1 MKKLIILL
9 TLIIILISCGGSKEK
24 KENAKLISYTYKT
37 IYDNGPKVQ
46 NIVKV
51 DLIDATI
58 DLGSGRIPTIE
69 ELKVVFEDLRKI
81 YPDKENHFAIFVLP
95 LSSTL
100 TPSTLNK
107 DGIAI
112 YDMRKIGNNEI
123 EVIDLKDQL
132 EYNVLSIQLSF
143 IGKLGLVKYKNI
155 IPIELGSNIKD
166 FIDKNGEPYSIK
178 DGIYSYILVNDSFQ
192 TLGTLRLTSEGGKI
206 KEIKFISLNDVLNDN
221 ENKEM
226 EKLILD
232 NEIKEGTNLSKKLE
246 NLYYNKPKFKFTRKQ
261 WGKNISKY
269 FDSGKLVHVEKED
282 METYF
287 NQALY
292 LSENIVI
299 FNSWNK
305 KSDNLTDLSI
315 IGAQIE
321 NSNKLKEDYLEVIEK
336 VIASTGIKISESRFK
351 SLMDK
356 LGFYDKVNWEKGWN
370 TYIEIENFGFELEI
384 NKIENYVA
392 FRIKDNIGE

>member
-24 KENAKLISYTYKT
+24 KENAKLIPYTYKT

-232 NEIKEGTNLSKKLE
+232 NEIKEGANLSKKLE

-269 FDSGKLVHVEKED
+269 FDSGKLVYVEKED

>member
-1 MKKLIILL
+1 MKKLITLL
-9 TLIIILISCGGSKEK
+9 TLIFLLLGCGGSKEK
-24 KENAKLISYTYKT
+24 KESVELIPYTYKT
-37 IYDNGPKVQ
+37 IYNNGPKVQ

-51 DLIDATI
+51 DLIGATI
-58 DLGSGRIPTIE
+58 ELGSGRMPTTE
-69 ELKVVFEDLRKI
+69 ELKVVFEDLMKI

-100 TPSTLNK
+100 TSNTLNK

-112 YDMRKIGNNEI
+112 CDMRKIGNNEI
-123 EVIDLKDQL
+123 EIIDLKNQL
-132 EYNVLSIQLSF
+132 EYNTMTIELSF
-143 IGKLGLVKYKNI
+143 ISKLGFIKYKNI
-155 IPIELGSNIKD
+155 IPVELESNIKD
-166 FIDKNGEPYSIK
+166 FIDKNGDPYSIK
-178 DGIYSYILVNDSFQ
+178 DRIYSYILVNDSFQ
-192 TLGTLRLTSEGGKI
+192 TLGTLYLTSEDGKI
-206 KEIKFISLNDVLNDN
+206 KGIKFISLNDALNDN

-226 EKLILD
+226 EKLILN
-232 NEIKEGTNLSKKLE
+232 NEIKEGSNLSKKLE

-292 LSENIVI
+292 LTENIAI

-305 KSDNLTDLSI
+305 KDDNLTDLSI
-315 IGAQIE
+315 IGVQIE

-336 VIASTGIKISESRFK
+336 VIASTEMKISESKFK

-356 LGFYDKVNWEKGWN
+356 LGFYDKVNWEKGCD
-370 TYIEIENFGFELEI
+370 TYIEIENFGFEFEI
-384 NKIENYVA
+384 NKSENYVA
-392 FRIKDNIGE
+392 FRIKDDIGE